1 MVFILLSLLVAGSLL
16 YSLLSIAAAFRYL
29 AAGRAAGMSTAEPIT
44 CEPISILK
52 PLSGLDD
59 GLEKNLRSFFEQD
72 YPLFEMVFAVRE
84 ECDPCV
90 PLVRRLC
97 AEYAHIPSRLMVVG
111 EPDYLHAKVYSLA
124 RMIAEAR
131 HDLLVMSDSDI
142 RVGPDLLRRVAAE
155 FAAGPDGAQT
165 ALATCPYRA
174 VAGGSFWSQL
184 EAVGM
189 NTTFWQGVLTA
200 RLLHGMK
207 FAVGP
212 TIVARRPAIEAIG
225 GIERVKDY
233 IAEDFDLGRLVA
245 EAGYRVILSSYV
257 IEHRIGSESAAENF
271 AHRIRWGRTSRRS
284 RPAGYLGQV
293 FMHPLPI
300 AVLLA
305 IATPSAWPVVALAVA
320 IRYASAWVTA
330 RMVLGVRLNW
340 ILLPLDDLMGL
351 FFWIAGFFGDTIT
364 WRGRTYRIDRQGR
377 VVV

>member
-1 MVFILLSLLVAGSLL
+1 MLGLLLAGSLL
-16 YSLLSIAAAFRYL
+16 YSLLSIAAALRYL
-29 AAGRAAGMSTAEPIT
+29 AAGRAERIGTTKPIT
-44 CEPISILK
+44 PEPISILK
-52 PLSGLDD
+52 PLSGLDE

-72 YPLFEMVFAVRE
+72 YPLFEMIFAVRE

-97 AEYAHIPSRLMVVG
+97 AEYAKIPSRLMVVG

-124 RMIAEAR
+124 RMLAAAR
-131 HDLLVMSDSDI
+131 YDLLVMSDSDI
-142 RVGPDLLRRVAAE
+142 RVCSGLLSRVAAE
-155 FAAGPDGAQT
+155 FAVGPDGTQT

-174 VAGGSFWSQL
+174 VAGSSVWSQL

-200 RLLHGMK
+200 RLLDGMK

-212 TIVARRPAIEAIG
+212 TIVARRAAIEAIG

-233 IAEDFDLGRLVA
+233 IAEDFDLGRLVD

-257 IEHRIGSESAAENF
+257 IEHRIGSESLAKNF
-271 AHRIRWGRTSRRS
+271 EHRIRWGRTSRRS
-284 RPAGYLGQV
+284 RPAGYIGQV

-300 AVLLA
+300 ALILA
-305 IATPSAWPVVALAVA
+305 IAAPGAWPVVALAVA

-330 RMVLGVRLNW
+330 RMVLNARVDWL
-340 ILLPLDDLMGL
+340 LLPLDDVLGL
-351 FFWIAGFFGDTIT
+351 FFWFAGFFGDTIT

>member
-1 MVFILLSLLVAGSLL
+1 MVLIMLSLLVAGSLL
-16 YSLLSIAAAFRYL
+16 YSLLSIAAALRYL
-29 AAGRAAGMSTAEPIT
+29 AAGRAARIAASEPVT
-44 CEPISILK
+44 REPISILK
-52 PLSGLDD
+52 PLSGLDE

-72 YPLFEMVFAVRE
+72 YPLFEMIFAVRE

-97 AEYAHIPSRLMVVG
+97 AEYANIPSRLMVVG

-124 RMIAEAR
+124 RMLAAAR

-142 RVGPDLLRRVAAE
+142 RVGPDLLRRVASE
-155 FAAGPDGAQT
+155 FATGPDGVQT

-174 VAGGSFWSQL
+174 VAGDSVWSQL

-212 TIVARRPAIEAIG
+212 TIVARRAAIGAIG

-245 EAGYRVILSSYV
+245 EAGHRVILSSYV
-257 IEHRIGSESAAENF
+257 IEHRIGSESLAENF
-271 AHRIRWGRTSRRS
+271 DHRTRWGRTSRRS
-284 RPAGYLGQV
+284 RPAGYIGQV

-300 AVLLA
+300 ALLLA
-305 IATPSAWPVVALAVA
+305 VAAPGAWPVLALAVA

-330 RMVLGVRLNW
+330 RMVLGAQVDWL
-340 ILLPLDDLMGL
+340 LLPLDDVLGL